1 MVDARKW
8 YLSKR
13 LPKTYGDKVTQ
24 EVTGADG
31 QALLSAQNDPSKVAL
46 VLLGILQR
54 SREKAPQLIEDDSDE
69 RRDTPPLP

>member
-1 MVDARKW
+1 
-8 YLSKR
+8 
-13 LPKTYGDKVTQ
+13 
-24 EVTGADG
+24 
-31 QALLSAQNDPSKVAL
+31 LLSAQNDPSKVAL